1 MARKKSVKKSA
12 SDFRRRADAIVEFV
26 DEAEPLGDKHL
37 SWAYEYGIIRLYR
50 EFEAMMLAAL
60 VGAINNDTQ
69 TVSARTAIAFPKHLT
84 DEVCEFLI
92 TGNGYFNVRGRA
104 GLIDTLGDYV
114 PETHY
119 LVAAVK
125 NNRYKDTLEQLCAL
139 RNLAA
144 HNSSASK
151 TRAKKAVGQV
161 RMSEAG
167 SWLKKQRRLLNIVDG
182 LKQLADEIEVGAPY

>member
-37 SWAYEYGIIRLYR
+37 SWAYEY
-50 EFEAMMLAAL
+50 
-60 VGAINNDTQ
+60 
-69 TVSARTAIAFPKHLT
+69 
-84 DEVCEFLI
+84 LI

>member
-1 MARKKSVKKSA
+1 MARKKSA

-60 VGAINNDTQ
+60 VGANNNDTQ

>member
-26 DEAEPLGDKHL
+26 EAEPLGDKHL

>member
-104 GLIDTLGDYV
+104 GLIDTLGD
-114 PETHY
+114 
-119 LVAAVK
+119 
-125 NNRYKDTLEQLCAL
+125 
-139 RNLAA
+139 
-144 HNSSASK
+144 
-151 TRAKKAVGQV
+151 
-161 RMSEAG
+161 
-167 SWLKKQRRLLNIVDG
+167 
-182 LKQLADEIEVGAPY
+182 